1 MSTISIMTLV
11 FTVINTVLLSVAIM
25 CLSLT
30 NKKKKPSSFQLTDHS
45 SRMTDSDF
53 ESRPSALSPR
63 NRSRDDDNNKE
74 ENAETGNNSKYM
86 LLLLNP
92 RMVDDSLKILSE
104 RLTMQHEMISTVL
117 ESQKAEEENR
127 RGFEWLCERL
137 IGMD

>member
-74 ENAETGNNSKYM
+74 ENAETGNNNDLYG
-86 LLLLNP
+86 LGEP
-92 RMVDDSLKILSE
+92 E
-104 RLTMQHEMISTVL
+104 G
-117 ESQKAEEENR
+117 R
-127 RGFEWLCERL
+127 RGEQE
-137 IGMD
+137 GV

>member
-1 MSTISIMTLV
+1 MTLV

-74 ENAETGNNSKYM
+74 ENAETGNN
-86 LLLLNP
+86 N
-92 RMVDDSLKILSE
+92 DSLKILSE